1 MQNLQSVNNPII
13 TANQYLL
20 EWKTPSKAH
29 KTLILVEGKDDREF
43 YYKFFQD
50 SNSEI
55 KTSGGCGAFR
65 KVYNCLQGK
74 IKNIAIKDSDFAR
87 LCHIFPTED
96 NIFYA
101 DAHDYEMM
109 CL

>member
-43 YYKFFQD
+43 YFKFL
-50 SNSEI
+50 S
-55 KTSGGCGAFR
+55 
-65 KVYNCLQGK
+65 Y
-74 IKNIAIKDSDFAR
+74 
-87 LCHIFPTED
+87 
-96 NIFYA
+96 
-101 DAHDYEMM
+101 
-109 CL
+109 

>member
-43 YYKFFQD
+43 YYKSF
-50 SNSEI
+50 
-55 KTSGGCGAFR
+55 
-65 KVYNCLQGK
+65 K
-74 IKNIAIKDSDFAR
+74 IRIAKLKQVAVAELLEKSIIACKER
-87 LCHIFPTED
+87 
-96 NIFYA
+96 
-101 DAHDYEMM
+101 
-109 CL
+109 

>member
-50 SNSEI
+50 SNSELKQVAVAELLEKSI
-55 KTSGGCGAFR
+55 
-65 KVYNCLQGK
+65 
-74 IKNIAIKDSDFAR
+74 IACKER
-87 LCHIFPTED
+87 
-96 NIFYA
+96 
-101 DAHDYEMM
+101 
-109 CL
+109 

>member
-55 KTSGGCGAFR
+55 KS
-65 KVYNCLQGK
+65 
-74 IKNIAIKDSDFAR
+74 
-87 LCHIFPTED
+87 
-96 NIFYA
+96 
-101 DAHDYEMM
+101 
-109 CL
+109 